1 MIYEPILILAL
12 LFFHAPRTRERKS
25 MPDELE
31 RETRILVNNELEPVK
46 PTIVYRLFNPQV
58 PVIIC
63 SKFKK
68 EVAAMPANSCSS
80 VSDSPSLISI
90 AVKKGI
96 RTNKIIRSSL
106 LFSINWINFNPES
119 SRRIILDLAKPSESE
134 SQSCDKLKENKIRY
148 AIVRGVP
155 ILKHASAFAV
165 CRVQKRLTTGDHDLF
180 IGKVIDA
187 RAIQDFTKDE
197 YWRFESYKPVL
208 YVGSI
213 RPDPLITMGSN
224 LT

>member
-1 MIYEPILILAL
+1 MSFYSFMHQE
-12 LFFHAPRTRERKS
+12 TRERKS

-31 RETRILVNNELEPVK
+31 REARILVNNELEPVK

-68 EVAAMPANSCSS
+68 DVAAMPANSCSS
-80 VSDSPSLISI
+80 VSDSPQLISL
-90 AVKKGI
+90 ALKKGI

-106 LFSINWINFNPES
+106 LFSINWVNFYPES
-119 SRRIILDLAKPSESE
+119 SRRIILDLAKPSEPE
-134 SQSCDKLKENKIRY
+134 SQSSNKLKENNIPY
-148 AIVRGVP
+148 AIVRGAP
-155 ILKHASAFAV
+155 ILKRACAFAV

-180 IGKVIDA
+180 IAKVIGA

-213 RPDPLITMGSN
+213 RPDPLMTISK
-224 LT
+224 